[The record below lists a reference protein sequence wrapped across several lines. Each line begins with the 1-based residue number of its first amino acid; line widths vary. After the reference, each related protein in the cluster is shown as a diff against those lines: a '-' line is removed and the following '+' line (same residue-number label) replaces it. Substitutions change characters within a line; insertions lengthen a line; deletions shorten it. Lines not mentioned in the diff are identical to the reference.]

1 MSKDLMKHR
10 KFAALA
16 KREDDLKFVL
26 LTYGK
31 QLGSALKPV
40 QKEFRKAVRACD
52 RLAKI
57 LEKKGYLYYG

>member
-1 MSKDLMKHR
+1 MAKDLMKHR
-10 KFAALA
+10 EFAALA

-31 QLGSALKPV
+31 QLGSALEPV
-40 QKEFRKAVRACD
+40 QKELKKAVRNCN

-57 LEKKGYLYYG
+57 LEKRGYLYFG